1 MEELSNERG
10 KNSSLFLERL
20 PKKPYCMDGKQQGI
34 KIRTK
39 AKACEKP
46 LIQYNDPRKVSWLC
60 FDIDR
65 ERAHEAYF
73 DANLPTP
80 SLTVINAANGHAH
93 VYYGLV
99 TPVHRLDCARLKPL
113 KLLAALEH
121 GLRQALG
128 ADEGHTGLIGKTPH
142 HTDWR
147 TLEPNFEALYDLNE
161 LAEYV
166 ELPAK
171 MPRRLGIRHGIGR
184 NVELFDQLRFWAYKW
199 KADFKAK
206 KTQEQWNT
214 AVLSRALDYNNFA
227 IPLGLREVEGIAKS
241 VAKWV
246 WAKYTGR
253 MSDADFSSIQSK
265 RGQRKGAKIKQAL
278 AAEL

>member
-1 MEELSNERG
+1 
-10 KNSSLFLERL
+10 
-20 PKKPYCMDGKQQGI
+20 
-34 KIRTK
+34 
-39 AKACEKP
+39 
-46 LIQYNDPRKVSWLC
+46 
-60 FDIDR
+60 
-65 ERAHEAYF
+65 
-73 DANLPTP
+73 
-80 SLTVINAANGHAH
+80 
-93 VYYGLV
+93 
-99 TPVHRLDCARLKPL
+99 L

-142 HTDWR
+142 HIDWR

-199 KADFKAK
+199 KTDFKAK

-227 IPLGLREVEGIAKS
+227 MPLGLREVEGIAKS

-246 WAKYTGR
+246 WTKYTGR
-253 MSDADFSSIQSK
+253 MSDADFSALQSK

-278 AAEL
+278 AGEL